1 MRMRKSVRVK
11 KPAHVKKS
19 SRLTGAIG
27 RRSIVLVAICVLGA
41 AVLIGARQPSEAPD
55 TIRADANTQP
65 VAPAP
70 GLLRK
75 PASKGSTADAV
86 MGSTLGSD
94 ETGVNGTASP
104 SAAAKPASVTL
115 TGCLERDD
123 RTFRLKDTSGEAAPK
138 SRSWKSG
145 FLKKSPASL
154 EVVDASHTLKLPSHV
169 GQRVSVTGVIADRE
183 MRVRSLQRVAA
194 SCNASP
200 QALEH

>member
-41 AVLIGARQPSEAPD
+41 VVLTGARQPSEVPD
-55 TIRADANTQP
+55 TLRADANTQP
-65 VAPAP
+65 VATAPA
-70 GLLRK
+70 LLRK
-75 PASKGSTADAV
+75 PTSKGSTADAV
-86 MGSTLGSD
+86 MGSTLGPDDTS
-94 ETGVNGTASP
+94 TNGTAS
-104 SAAAKPASVTL
+104 SAAAKPASVTV

-123 RTFRLKDTSGEAAPK
+123 KTFRLKDTSGEAAPK

-145 FLKKSPASL
+145 FLKKSSASL
-154 EVVDASHTLKLPSHV
+154 EVIDSSHTLKLPSHV
-169 GQRVSVTGVIADRE
+169 GQRVSVTGVVADRE

-194 SCNASP
+194 SCNASSK
-200 QALEH
+200 AVDH